1 VVRQD
6 YDGLRRYAHVGTGNY
21 HAGTARLYADV
32 GLLTCDPDIGSDL
45 TELFNY
51 LTTGYK
57 PRRSYRKILP
67 APKILKPA
75 ILAKIEREIELQEEY
90 GNGLIQMKL
99 NALEDVDV
107 TRALYEASR
116 AGVKVDLLVRD
127 SCRIRPGI
135 EGLSDNVRV
144 VSVVGR
150 FLEHARIYYF
160 HNGGDEEYYIGSADA
175 MRRNLRS
182 RVEIVAPVEKPE
194 LRAEIRMILDT
205 QLSDRRSAWDM
216 RSDGSYEQRRPRGED
231 DRRSSQSELIRWAED
246 RYREATRL
254 KRRKPRGI
262 RAKERNSGE

>member
-1 VVRQD
+1 MNDREPTID
-6 YDGLRRYAHVGTGNY
+6 TKLI
-21 HAGTARLYADV
+21 HAG
-32 GLLTCDPDIGSDL
+32 
-45 TELFNY
+45 E
-51 LTTGYK
+51 
-57 PRRSYRKILP
+57 
-67 APKILKPA
+67 
-75 ILAKIEREIELQEEY
+75 
-90 GNGLIQMKL
+90 
-99 NALEDVDV
+99 
-107 TRALYEASR
+107 
-116 AGVKVDLLVRD
+116 
-127 SCRIRPGI
+127 IRPGI
-135 EGLSDNVRV
+135 EGLSANVRV

>member
-1 VVRQD
+1 V
-6 YDGLRRYAHVGTGNY
+6 
-21 HAGTARLYADV
+21 YADL
-32 GLLTCDPDIGSDL
+32 GLLTADPDIGSDL

-51 LTTGYK
+51 LTTGYT
-57 PRRSYRKILP
+57 PRRNYGKILP

-75 ILAKIEREIELQEEY
+75 ILAKIEREIERHREL
-90 GNGLIQMKL
+90 GDGLIQMKL

-116 AGVKVDLLVRD
+116 TGVRVDLVVRD
-127 SCRIRPGI
+127 TCRLRPGI

-160 HNGGDEEYYIGSADA
+160 RNGGDEEYYIGSADA

-182 RVEIVAPVEKPE
+182 RVEAVAPVEDPE
-194 LRAEIRMILDT
+194 LRSELRLIFDT
-205 QLSDRRSAWDM
+205 QLADRRSAWEM
-216 RSDGSYEQRRPRGED
+216 RADGSYEQRRPEGKE
-231 DRRSSQSELIRWAED
+231 DRRSSQSELIRWAD
-246 RYREATRL
+246 ARHKEASRL

-262 RAKERNSGE
+262 RALEQTSEE